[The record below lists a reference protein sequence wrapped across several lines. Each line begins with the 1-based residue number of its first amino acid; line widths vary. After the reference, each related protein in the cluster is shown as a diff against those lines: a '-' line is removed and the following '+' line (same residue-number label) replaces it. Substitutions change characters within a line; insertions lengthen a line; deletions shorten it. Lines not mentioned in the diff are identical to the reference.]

1 MGLIKPTTLEVIMG
15 YRSEVR
21 SCIYSDDLELFD
33 AFIAGQKLAE
43 PRVFDDSNWFKDNI
57 RFTEVVYKDVQGVIV
72 QHIKILDLQCD
83 DVKWY
88 TDFDDVKAW
97 HKMLINAEEQG
108 LNYEFVRVGEESDD
122 IEREEGGES
131 VEHFLYPTTSISCE
145 YN

>member
-15 YRSEVR
+15 YRSAVK

-43 PRVFDDSNWFKDNI
+43 PRLFEDDNWFKNNI

-72 QHIKILDLQCD
+72 QHIKILDMQCD

-88 TDFDDVKAW
+88 DDFEDVKGWTRLLA
-97 HKMLINAEEQG
+97 NAEEQG

-122 IEREEGGES
+122 IESEYGGES

>member
-15 YRSEVR
+15 YRSAVR
-21 SCIYSDDLELFD
+21 SCIYTDDVELFD

-43 PRVFDDSNWFKDNI
+43 PRLFEDSNWFKNNI
-57 RFTEVVYKDVQGVIV
+57 KFEELTYKDADGNVVQT
-72 QHIKILDLQCD
+72 IKIFDMSCD

-122 IEREEGGES
+122 IECEQGGKS
-131 VEHFLYPTTSISCE
+131 VEHFLYPSTSIMCG
-145 YN
+145 YD